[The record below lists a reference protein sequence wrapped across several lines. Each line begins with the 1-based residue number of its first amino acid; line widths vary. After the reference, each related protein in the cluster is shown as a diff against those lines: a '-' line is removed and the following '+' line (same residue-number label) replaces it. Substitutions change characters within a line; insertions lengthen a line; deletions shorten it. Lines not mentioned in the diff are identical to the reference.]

1 MFVHHFI
8 MRFIRN
14 PGPDASH
21 IWDHGPFPTNLNDTS
36 HCGAKQILFATLCT
50 HYRHLLGRRK
60 LDAAT
65 KDAFFEL
72 LYVLAA
78 NCQFGDG
85 SVQICFST
93 TLARGHHFDFAEAG
107 VAFLQPEEQ
116 GRTRVYIIREP
127 LAPELAAYLGSKLD
141 MRKLAVMGWE
151 LLLRLQLNG
160 TGATVSEDCTALV
173 AHERVCS
180 EFGVTVM
187 LFAGPHLGSTGRDVL
202 H

>member
-1 MFVHHFI
+1 MIAGRPSFVHHFI
-8 MRFIRN
+8 MRFIRK
-14 PGPDASH
+14 PGPKASH
-21 IWDHGPFPTNLNDTS
+21 IWDHGPFPTDLNDTS
-36 HCGAKQILFATLCT
+36 QCGAKQILFATLCT

-78 NCQFGDG
+78 SYLFGNDG
-85 SVQICFST
+85 GQICLST
-93 TLARGHHFDFAEAG
+93 ALAPGHPFDFAEAG

-116 GRTRVYIIREP
+116 GRTGVYIIREP

-151 LLLRLQLNG
+151 LLLRLQLQG
-160 TGATVSEDCTALV
+160 TGATVSKDCAALV
-173 AHERVCS
+173 ARVVCVQDLS
-180 EFGVTVM
+180 DC
-187 LFAGPHLGSTGRDVL
+187 R
-202 H
+202 

>member
-1 MFVHHFI
+1 M
-8 MRFIRN
+8 
-14 PGPDASH
+14 
-21 IWDHGPFPTNLNDTS
+21 
-36 HCGAKQILFATLCT
+36 
-50 HYRHLLGRRK
+50 
-60 LDAAT
+60 
-65 KDAFFEL
+65 
-72 LYVLAA
+72 LAA
-78 NCQFGDG
+78 SYLFGNDG
-85 SVQICFST
+85 GQICLST
-93 TLARGHHFDFAEAG
+93 ALAPGHPFDFAEAG

-160 TGATVSEDCTALV
+160 TGATVSEDCTALM

-180 EFGVTVM
+180 GFGVTAM
-187 LFAGPHLGSTGRDVL
+187 LFAGLHLGSAGRHVL